1 MPENETTIDRPSLA
15 WFLLLDGGLVLLAAL
30 ALLPGVADRVR
41 AHLPVPSTKVLRT
54 ILLLAIVVHL
64 GEGVTAWVLA
74 SKRGLD
80 ARRWATQTAIVGF
93 PSLRLLASHQAA

>member
-1 MPENETTIDRPSLA
+1 MPENETTIDRPALA

-41 AHLPVPSTKVLRT
+41 SHLPVPSTKVLRT

-64 GEGVTAWVLA
+64 GEGAIAWVLA

-93 PSLRLLASHQAA
+93 PSLRLLASHQAV